1 MPQTQLQLQQQQ
13 TQRLLVCSRASSGS
27 SSSSSPQQPQGG
39 GILGFFDRLPPRVQ
53 LGIMGGLL
61 FIGMFVIPFL
71 QPSFMYGDTSKTAQ
85 QQTITNVKEG
95 EPKVYKLPCYVP
107 GASELYD
114 FLQENSMPKKLP
126 DGRTESPGVL
136 RIYLSSLI
144 ILALFYACSAVVGL
158 ILRSVSVI
166 LRAVGIA
173 GPPKP
178 KPQE

>member
-1 MPQTQLQLQQQQ
+1 
-13 TQRLLVCSRASSGS
+13 
-27 SSSSSPQQPQGG
+27 
-39 GILGFFDRLPPRVQ
+39 
-53 LGIMGGLL
+53 MGGLL
-61 FIGMFVIPFL
+61 FIGMFVMPFL

-95 EPKVYKLPCYVP
+95 SVSSEPK
-107 GASELYD
+107 
-114 FLQENSMPKKLP
+114 ENSMPKKLP